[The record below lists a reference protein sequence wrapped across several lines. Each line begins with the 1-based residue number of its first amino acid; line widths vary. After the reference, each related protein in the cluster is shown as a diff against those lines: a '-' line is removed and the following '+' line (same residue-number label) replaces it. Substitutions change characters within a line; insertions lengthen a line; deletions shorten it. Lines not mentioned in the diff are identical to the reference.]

1 MLLRRNVNKSNII
14 IMKTSKIKVCF
25 LLATLLFCAVF
36 SNMQAQ
42 IFEDS
47 RVSKFFKDKTV
58 LGLNFVDSDLWVS
71 TQIGVYK
78 YNVSTDRVKHFY
90 FAPEKSNPIRF
101 YLRENQKSIDIYN
114 ILSDGK
120 TILFCDYL
128 NNNLVR
134 LENDSIK
141 YLNLRSYA
149 NINGLISSLNI
160 YNNDIWFVVGEDLY
174 YGNPSS
180 NIYYLRNNQLYE
192 YENPFGKTY
201 LEYLFFYIMDSL
213 KYFIGVE
220 FDKDRKIYS
229 TSLIVKSG
237 ETTILNSEID
247 TNRQRVEYKTFRDSN
262 RIFLLDNMGKLIKIE
277 NDVVEKM
284 PLDFNYYSKR
294 LMGNREY
301 YWFTA
306 NKDFIYITNVNGLFI
321 YDFRNKILIKKIEY
335 PKSIVLE
342 NIIFKDNKIWGSL
355 GPVSTDIYNAYSIG
369 IIDLSKY

>member
-1 MLLRRNVNKSNII
+1 
-14 IMKTSKIKVCF
+14 MKTSKIKVCF